1 MSYQPKTYREQGG
14 DKFVVADGGTIEI
27 QSGGILQD
35 DRWSGNVAVAGAAL
49 VIPVT
54 HRFVSKTT
62 GGGESLTLA
71 NGTPGQHITISL
83 VSDGGDGT
91 LTPATST
98 GWATVVFAVVGDT
111 IHVEYIDDTVGWI
124 LHGAW
129 GTAVALTPLIT
140 L

>member
-1 MSYQPKTYREQGG
+1 MTYQPLIYREQGG
-14 DKFVVADGGTIEI
+14 DKMVVKDGGEIEFR
-27 QSGGILQD
+27 SGAILD
-35 DRWSGNVAVAGAAL
+35 DSRWLGNVAVAGAVL
-49 VIPVT
+49 VIPIT

-62 GGGESLTLA
+62 GGGEALTLA
-71 NGTPGQHITISL
+71 DGTPGQHITISL